1 MEMDMLL
8 TIAQSLRG
16 KTNISEEDI
25 EAWRLQQLDQLGMI
39 DKKNLEIIRK
49 NARMTASE
57 LNNLLL
63 NAGLESMEDQEK
75 DMQDLI
81 KEGANLAIPQS
92 VSESPV
98 ILNILGAYQSQAR
111 SVFNLTNQTMLDS
124 SKRAYIDIIN
134 YTVMEVSSGYK
145 TSEQAIRSTIKQWA
159 DKGVPALIDRSGR
172 EWSPESYVR
181 TVIRSTNNNMI
192 NEMQDARFIEYG
204 VELVEVSSH
213 SGARPL
219 CAPYQGRIYSIRGD
233 HPRYSPLSSTS
244 IGQAAGLFG
253 VNCRH
258 RKYPYVEGVSVKRYE
273 PYKRS
278 ENDKVYQ
285 ESQRQRVLENA
296 IRKAKRRE
304 EMLKAIDDAGG
315 VKQVRELIRKRQ
327 AALREF
333 LEQTGRTRRRYREQ
347 IYN

>member
-1 MEMDMLL
+1 
-8 TIAQSLRG
+8 
-16 KTNISEEDI
+16 
-25 EAWRLQQLDQLGMI
+25 
-39 DKKNLEIIRK
+39 
-49 NARMTASE
+49 
-57 LNNLLL
+57 
-63 NAGLESMEDQEK
+63 MEDQEK

-81 KEGANLAIPQS
+81 KEGANLAIPQP

-213 SGARPL
+213 SGARP
-219 CAPYQGRIYSIRGD
+219 
-233 HPRYSPLSSTS
+233 
-244 IGQAAGLFG
+244 
-253 VNCRH
+253 
-258 RKYPYVEGVSVKRYE
+258 
-273 PYKRS
+273 
-278 ENDKVYQ
+278 
-285 ESQRQRVLENA
+285 
-296 IRKAKRRE
+296 
-304 EMLKAIDDAGG
+304 
-315 VKQVRELIRKRQ
+315 
-327 AALREF
+327 
-333 LEQTGRTRRRYREQ
+333 
-347 IYN
+347 